1 MATHWREAPDVKRI
15 ADELIPKHHEHLILR
30 ADEIRYV
37 FRDDEPVSKG
47 RFVLGKARKV
57 GGLSCYLANAEP
69 EAPNDFGDHEIADMF
84 VIEISEPLW
93 DRLTAAGRIAL
104 VDHELCHLAMDVEE
118 DTGRIVRRIRGHS
131 VEEFTEIVHRHG
143 LWRPELERLAEHM
156 PQLRLPLDAPTQGG
170 AE

>member
-1 MATHWREAPDVKRI
+1 MAKWCEAPDVKRI

-37 FRDDEPVSKG
+37 FRDDTPTSKG

-57 GGLSCYLANAEP
+57 DGLACYLANAEP
-69 EAPNDFGDHEIADMF
+69 EAPNSFEDHEIADMF
-84 VIEISEPLW
+84 VIEISEPMW
-93 DRLTAAGRIAL
+93 AQLTPAGRIAL
-104 VDHELCHLAMDVEE
+104 VDHELCHFAMDVDEVE
-118 DTGRIVRRIRGHS
+118 GTVKRAIRGHS

-143 LWRPELERLAEHM
+143 LWRPELENLARHM
-156 PQLRLPLDAPTQGG
+156 PQLTLPLDGEGG